1 MNAIRAEEERLLE
14 EVHEESAAV
23 LKKLKNVTLLTMPD
37 PWDIETIK
45 PKLVFYHRNRPD
57 IQATFDSNPREVALA
72 LLNGGFLDSARLVL
86 ITHGFH
92 NNFDTDWLHS
102 YKDDILNRTAANKGQ
117 EHTVAILGWGGG
129 ADLLVFRYRQAA
141 SNVMTV
147 GHWLANYTRAISEV
161 KRGLLIY
168 GIGHSL
174 GAHVMGVAGRESKAL
189 SRITGLDP
197 AGPCFEKVA
206 NSPTLNPGDASFVDV
221 IHTDGYDS
229 KLDPSEWFFPVNHYG
244 SLIPIGHL
252 DFYPNFGYH
261 QPGAGTFTVA
271 GSHLRALELF
281 GWSITNPGR
290 FLTADVLAEKPDF
303 DEPVE
308 KFIAGQYQVE
318 MGFYADR
325 SHLPPANASTLFYL
339 KTNSQTPWV

>member
-189 SRITGLDP
+189 SRITGKY
-197 AGPCFEKVA
+197 C
-206 NSPTLNPGDASFVDV
+206 
-221 IHTDGYDS
+221 
-229 KLDPSEWFFPVNHYG
+229 
-244 SLIPIGHL
+244 
-252 DFYPNFGYH
+252 
-261 QPGAGTFTVA
+261 
-271 GSHLRALELF
+271 
-281 GWSITNPGR
+281 
-290 FLTADVLAEKPDF
+290 
-303 DEPVE
+303 
-308 KFIAGQYQVE
+308 
-318 MGFYADR
+318 
-325 SHLPPANASTLFYL
+325 
-339 KTNSQTPWV
+339 